1 MQLEKN
7 LESIFDSIFDT
18 DVTIGEENAQEPL
31 SEQLQQVQNSLK
43 PQYMDSQRQ
52 EDIYKQ
58 YQENRL
64 KASQGMMDIIKGAE
78 YGITLYKLFFKAV
91 EVIDSLVD
99 DGGVFVDTV
108 RKKLNK
114 VSEQAIQN
122 ALDDGYSYVTE
133 PQKAELSATKSR
145 LENLKK
151 ALIVSYGDNRARI
164 ENAIKEHEDNIQL
177 LENVVGAKSS
187 DDKN

>member
-1 MQLEKN
+1 
-7 LESIFDSIFDT
+7 
-18 DVTIGEENAQEPL
+18 
-31 SEQLQQVQNSLK
+31 
-43 PQYMDSQRQ
+43 MDSQRQ

-64 KASQGMMDIIKGAE
+64 KASQGMTDIIKGAE

-108 RKKLNK
+108 RKNFYK

-133 PQKAELSATKSR
+133 PQLCDRT
-145 LENLKK
+145 
-151 ALIVSYGDNRARI
+151 
-164 ENAIKEHEDNIQL
+164 
-177 LENVVGAKSS
+177 AKG
-187 DDKN
+187 

>member
-1 MQLEKN
+1 M
-7 LESIFDSIFDT
+7 
-18 DVTIGEENAQEPL
+18 V
-31 SEQLQQVQNSLK
+31 LQN
-43 PQYMDSQRQ
+43 
-52 EDIYKQ
+52 
-58 YQENRL
+58 
-64 KASQGMMDIIKGAE
+64 
-78 YGITLYKLFFKAV
+78 LYKLFFKAV

-108 RKKLNK
+108 RKNFYK

-164 ENAIKEHEDNIQL
+164 ENAIKEHEDKIQI

>member
-1 MQLEKN
+1 MPLEKN

-18 DVTIGEENAQEPL
+18 SVTIEEENVREPL

-64 KASQGMMDIIKGAE
+64 KASQGMTDIIKGAE

-108 RKKLNK
+108 RKNLNK

-133 PQKAELSATKSR
+133 PQRAELSATKSR

-151 ALIVSYGDNRARI
+151 ALVVSYGDNRTRI
-164 ENAIKEHEDNIQL
+164 ENAIKEHEDKIQI

>member
-1 MQLEKN
+1 MPLEKN

-18 DVTIGEENAQEPL
+18 SVTIEEENVREPL
-31 SEQLQQVQNSLK
+31 SEQLQQVQNSLN
-43 PQYMDSQRQ
+43 
-52 EDIYKQ
+52 KQ

-64 KASQGMMDIIKGAE
+64 KASQGMTDIIKGAE
-78 YGITLYKLFFKAV
+78 YGMTLYKLFFKAV

-108 RKKLNK
+108 RKNFYK

-164 ENAIKEHEDNIQL
+164 ENAIKEH